1 LLPWDGQQ
9 RRHGIPLL
17 VMRRE
22 EVGLPVRSMSP
33 PGGAAVSSGLVRSQ
47 RPPWDGEWV
56 IRRGAK
62 RYGPALLAGVRS
74 AGLVLTARDIYAGR
88 VTAGAGASTCCLL
101 SFLLSTSI
109 LRMIRTNVRFPYLLL
124 LPLPTILLRPPL
136 PRCSAASVLLPRSLA
151 SLSRSLTHTLTSYI
165 LASCRPSPKLDHT
178 HHHRIRPGH
187 FRCARP
193 RPVPVISRERWWY
206 RATRTGLPAN
216 ASAEEWRRRGCAV
229 RACVH
234 AFLLFSSLRT
244 RGAGLG

>member
-1 LLPWDGQQ
+1 MARAGGPRRLLPWDGQQ

-109 LRMIRTNVRFPYLLL
+109 LRMIRTNLLVGL
-124 LPLPTILLRPPL
+124 HQSLIIPIITESVQATFVAHAPAPSPS
-136 PRCSAASVLLPRSLA
+136 SAASGGGIVQLA
-151 SLSRSLTHTLTSYI
+151 
-165 LASCRPSPKLDHT
+165 
-178 HHHRIRPGH
+178 
-187 FRCARP
+187 
-193 RPVPVISRERWWY
+193 
-206 RATRTGLPAN
+206 
-216 ASAEEWRRRGCAV
+216 
-229 RACVH
+229 RAC
-234 AFLLFSSLRT
+234 LRMQAQ
-244 RGAGLG
+244 RSGEGGGAR